1 MKPWKY
7 LHLVS
12 NNTDFLSCSPTS
24 SITCISIIPVSSFW
38 DDFKLKIRKD
48 LNTPF
53 KICCFLDF
61 QIKCMQHFTFL
72 WSWLSR
78 KLKLTSFIISI
89 KGYAERCMKRPQYV
103 DKGKLNKCILKSK
116 CGHCILLD
124 TVICS
129 DHCILDIYLVLL
141 FRMLN
146 VLPNMWNFGI

>member
-24 SITCISIIPVSSFW
+24 SIISIIPVSW

-53 KICCFLDF
+53 KIFCFLDF

-72 WSWLSR
+72 WSWWLSR
-78 KLKLTSFIISI
+78 KLKLTPFIISI
-89 KGYAERCMKRPQYV
+89 KGYAERCMKRPQHV
-103 DKGKLNKCILKSK
+103 DKGKLNKCI
-116 CGHCILLD
+116 
-124 TVICS
+124 
-129 DHCILDIYLVLL
+129 L

-146 VLPNMWNFGI
+146 VLPNMWNFRIRALFRNKIAYFFMVHQ